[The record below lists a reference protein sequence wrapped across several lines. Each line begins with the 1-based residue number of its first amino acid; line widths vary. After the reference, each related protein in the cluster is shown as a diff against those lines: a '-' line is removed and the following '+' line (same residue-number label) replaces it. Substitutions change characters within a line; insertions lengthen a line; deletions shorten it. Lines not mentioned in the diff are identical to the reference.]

1 MTCTLY
7 TQIPMYVCVHVYLA
21 TYIIKYK
28 TLSHLSEGAAS
39 DPMHICYTHTHT
51 HTHTYTYT
59 GGQHCV
65 PRFTVKPRLSGVEN
79 HSFKHCWVSLWK
91 LLNFPEPHLPYL
103 QNGLCNLIFFIG
115 LWGSDGLMHSQHF
128 RQYLMCIRIQ

>member
-7 TQIPMYVCVHVYLA
+7 TQIPMYVCVHVCLA

-51 HTHTYTYT
+51 HTHTHTLT
-59 GGQHCV
+59 LGGN
-65 PRFTVKPRLSGVEN
+65 TVYLGSQSSLDFLGLKTTPSNIVGCPCESYLTSLSPT
-79 HSFKHCWVSLWK
+79 F
-91 LLNFPEPHLPYL
+91 
-103 QNGLCNLIFFIG
+103 LICKM
-115 LWGSDGLMHSQHF
+115 GSV
-128 RQYLMCIRIQ
+128 I